1 MTGRSA
7 FTDGGFAMA
16 MDLALIKPN
25 LLVQAKGTG
34 PVPGLQGITVGSVDA
49 VDGPFVKLRNS
60 NGNGKGGGAYHWIH
74 LDCVDYAD
82 DKAIY
87 LKLTE
92 NEFRSVRLDTQPLHD
107 H

>member
-1 MTGRSA
+1 
-7 FTDGGFAMA
+7 MA

-34 PVPGLQGITVGSVDA
+34 PVPGLQGITVGCVDA
-49 VDGPFVKLRNS
+49 VDGPFVKMKN
-60 NGNGKGGGAYHWIH
+60 NNGKGEGPYHWIH

-92 NEFRSVRLDTQPLHD
+92 NEFRSVRLDTRPLHD